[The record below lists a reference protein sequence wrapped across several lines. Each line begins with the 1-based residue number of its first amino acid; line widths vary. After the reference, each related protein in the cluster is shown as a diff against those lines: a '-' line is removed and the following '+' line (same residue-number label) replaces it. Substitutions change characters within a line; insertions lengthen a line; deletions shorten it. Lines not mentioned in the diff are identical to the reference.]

1 MQTGGPFTMSCWYN
15 PLATLPSGKQVMGKI
30 CTNGITTWTGS
41 YGMVFNGST
50 PGDLRFNDIVGTASE
65 RCHYQLTASTWYH
78 LVWTRIDTGST
89 AANTNVYV
97 NGALAGGTVTA
108 GSTNARVDSLSWCIG
123 RDCALGTSSTVE
135 YCPGQIAEVQVSNV
149 VRDPGWAA
157 ISYQTQLSTSTAVS
171 FGSQTANAIAW
182 PNPPVLATPVNNALN
197 QPLTENFSWVTV
209 TGTATYE
216 LQVSGPGDNTFSTT
230 TYDNA
235 TLTGTSQTVSG
246 LSYATTYYWRVQG
259 QNSGN
264 SPAST
269 GWSTVNSFTTTV
281 PAPSTPTLSSPTT
294 GSTNLL
300 PTGLSLTWG
309 TVSGAVTYG
318 IQVATSSGFGAGT
331 IVFSSSGTVAVGYV
345 VPTGLAYSTTCYWEV
360 NATNPG
366 GTTAWSGVWS
376 FSTAIPPP
384 GAPVLVSPENGFST
398 IPLSPNLTWNSVAGA
413 TTYELQTAVTTGF
426 STTVVDQPGI
436 AGTSLGIGP
445 LSYGTVYYW
454 EVRAVNGTG
463 PGAWS
468 AVRSFTSAEDY
479 NDNWSHHLAI
489 PLNTTGIGGA
499 NVKNMVTNFPVLVR
513 LTTSNFPGFSQV
525 QSGGKDIRFSGPAPY
540 TKSFPYQIDYW
551 SGTAPNDTAAI
562 WVLMDTIVP
571 GSIAQTLY
579 LHYGNATAPADT
591 SGAQV
596 FDTANGFA
604 GVWHLGTGATQGDA
618 TINNRPGTADGLL
631 IDTMGIIG
639 RAKKFT
645 TANNDSIMIG
655 SLMGSPSVV
664 TMSCWAKVDSTD
676 AAGPGTDLMSIGD
689 NADMRVTKQ
698 YSSGR
703 DSVSGIY
710 KTGSGAWNLINQP
723 SSGTTL
729 SHNWVYYTYVCNP
742 LAAKPAESLYVNGVK
757 VAGAAATNPIYY
769 SNSHTLFGK
778 NGSGST
784 SFNLGGVLDEPR
796 IDKVARSTDW
806 INLCFQNQQINQ
818 TLLVQTTPAAP
829 ILSLPTNNA
838 SRQAVSLTFSW
849 GTVSQATGYSV
860 QVSASTSFSSP
871 VFSQSGLT
879 SPIAVAAGLSTGT
892 TYYWQASA
900 SNALGA
906 GTWSGIWSFSTALSV
921 PILSLPANG
930 ATGQPVNLNL
940 TWGSVNGATTYGVQV
955 STTSTFST
963 TVSSQ
968 SSLAGPIAAIGGL
981 GYLTTYYWEADAANG
996 GGTSGW
1002 SGIQSFTTVIP
1013 APAAPTLAN
1022 PTNGASAE
1030 PLSLNL
1036 TWGTVSAATSYGVQ
1050 VSTAS
1055 TFGTTVSSQ
1064 SGLTGA
1070 TDAISGLGYSTTY
1083 YWEANATNAGG
1094 VSGWSGLYSFVT
1106 LSAPA
1111 APTLTAPA
1119 SGAINQPT
1127 TLALSWTTVANA
1139 ATYAVQ
1145 VSTDVSF
1152 GSTVTA
1158 QWGLTTTSA
1167 SIAGLANAATYY
1179 WRAGAKDPA
1188 GVSGWSAPYSF
1199 TTIVA
1204 APASAPT
1211 LVAPGNDTLNAPAS
1225 LILTWSTVTNAATYA
1240 VQVSLASGFGS
1251 TVTAQWGLTGTA
1263 ASISGLANSTVYF
1276 WRAGA
1281 KDAGGVS
1288 GWSGVWSFTTI
1299 MAAPGTPTLAA
1310 PSSGVVNQPLSLSLN
1325 WGSVPNATYYSL
1337 MVSTATNFATTASS
1351 QTGLTGITAALSGLA
1366 NLTTYYWE
1374 VNAANVGGM
1383 SNWSAAWSFTTII
1396 AAPAVPVLATPTS
1409 GAVNAPT
1416 SPVLSWTTVTS
1427 AATYAVQVSTDAGF
1441 GSTVT
1446 AQWGLTGTSASITG
1460 LANSATYFWRAGAK
1474 NIAGVSGWSG
1484 AWSFTT
1490 IIAAPGVPALASPT
1504 NGAANQPVSL
1514 SLNWG
1519 ASATAT
1525 SYGVMVSTA
1534 ANFATTV
1541 SSQTGLTGVTAAL
1554 SGLANLTTCY
1564 WEVNAANIGG
1574 TSGWSGAWSFT
1585 TIVAAPIA
1593 PTLASP
1599 TTGAIDEPMSLSLT
1613 WGTVPGAASYALM
1626 VSTAANFTTTI
1637 LSQAGLTGVSASLAG
1652 LADGTTYYWEVNA
1665 TNSGGTGLWSSTGN
1679 FTTLVNF
1686 SLAVEPGWNM
1696 ISFNIR
1702 PADSSAAAVFGDSA
1716 TVAGGHNF
1724 ILVKNLEGAIYSP
1737 TLGIRDSITVQTGV
1751 GFQMYSNA
1759 PDTIHTSGSAIPA
1772 FSTQIPLL
1780 QGWNLTGY
1788 LPTATE
1794 PVSAALATIS
1804 PQLLIVKDNDGDIYF
1819 PEYGIDVI
1827 DTLAVGQGYFIY
1839 MTSSAPLTYSGVAK
1853 RAANAGS
1860 LLRLPKTTH
1869 YAKHANTG
1877 NNASVV
1883 ASLVSFGSKAAP
1895 DSCEIGAFDGSGN
1908 LVGSGTVIHGRAAFP
1923 VWGKNIRTQS
1933 KDGLVA
1939 SENIIFKMWNKTK
1952 EYPVEFRSGN
1962 GTPVRY
1968 SAQAVFVGSFAVPEG
1983 ALINEF
1989 DLSRAYPNPF
1999 SGSVKIA
2006 FDVPTIAGISRHAV
2020 EINVYD
2026 LKGSLVKQLAKGIY
2040 QAGHYDLSWNCGEGK
2055 AGAVG
2060 TNVYIVRMK
2069 AAHFEKRITLVKMP

>member
-1 MQTGGPFTMSCWYN
+1 MGTRRNTELGMADIKKRTAVLGFFAVICFSVSAFAQFSGWQYYQSVTLSVTGVTAAETNYPLLVKLTSSNSSVWANCNSSGTDIQFSDPTGVTAYPFQRAYWNYGTSTAEFWVLVPAVNSSPTATTFRMYYGNPGATDASSGSAVFQTSNNYQAVWHLTSAVGTSDTDATGSGHNLVPSATAPGAVTNAPVGVGIAKAFDGATNYYTANNSGGASSSLIMPTGGPFTMSCWYN
-15 PLATLPSGKQVMGKI
+15 PLATLPTGKQVMGKI

-50 PGDLRFNDIVGTASE
+50 AGDLRFNDIVGTASE

-97 NGALAGGTVTA
+97 NGALAGATATNGT
-108 GSTNARVDSLSWCIG
+108 TNARVDSLSWCIG

-269 GWSTVNSFTTTV
+269 GWSTVNSFTTAV
-281 PAPSTPTLSSPTT
+281 DLRRGYPDPLFADNRIDKSAASRFVADVGDGVRSGYLRHP
-294 GSTNLL
+294 GGDEFGFRCGRHRFQLL
-300 PTGLSLTWG
+300 RHGEP
-309 TVSGAVTYG
+309 G
-318 IQVATSSGFGAGT
+318 IS
-331 IVFSSSGTVAVGYV
+331 V

-398 IPLSPNLTWNSVAGA
+398 IPLWPNLTWNSVAGA

-489 PLNTTGIGGA
+489 PLNTTGVGGA

-571 GSIAQTLY
+571 GSTSQTLY

-604 GVWHLGTGATQGDA
+604 GVWHLGTGATQADA
-618 TINNRPGTADGLL
+618 TINNRPGTADGKS

-645 TANNDSIMIG
+645 VANNDSIMIG

-710 KTGSGAWNLINQP
+710 KTGSGAWNLITQP
-723 SSGTTL
+723 STGTTL
-729 SHNWVYYTYVCNP
+729 SHNWVFYTYVCNP

-838 SRQAVSLTFSW
+838 ANQSASLTLSW
-849 GTVSQATGYSV
+849 GTVLQATGYSI
-860 QVSASTSFSSP
+860 QVSASTSFNSP

-906 GTWSGIWSFSTALSV
+906 GTWSTVWSFTTVIGS
-921 PILSLPANG
+921 PGLSLPANG
-930 ATGQPVNLNL
+930 AIGQPVTLSL
-940 TWGSVNGATTYGVQV
+940 SWSSVTGATTYSFQV
-955 STTSTFST
+955 ST
-963 TVSSQ
+963 
-968 SSLAGPIAAIGGL
+968 SSLFG
-981 GYLTTYYWEADAANG
+981 
-996 GGTSGW
+996 S
-1002 SGIQSFTTVIP
+1002 TV
-1013 APAAPTLAN
+1013 
-1022 PTNGASAE
+1022 
-1030 PLSLNL
+1030 
-1036 TWGTVSAATSYGVQ
+1036 
-1050 VSTAS
+1050 
-1055 TFGTTVSSQ
+1055 FGQ
-1064 SGLTGA
+1064 SGLT
-1070 TDAISGLGYSTTY
+1070 TLYSTVGSLVMNVTY
-1083 YWEANATNAGG
+1083 YWEANAT
-1094 VSGWSGLYSFVT
+1094 
-1106 LSAPA
+1106 SA
-1111 APTLTAPA
+1111 
-1119 SGAINQPT
+1119 
-1127 TLALSWTTVANA
+1127 
-1139 ATYAVQ
+1139 
-1145 VSTDVSF
+1145 
-1152 GSTVTA
+1152 
-1158 QWGLTTTSA
+1158 
-1167 SIAGLANAATYY
+1167 
-1179 WRAGAKDPA
+1179 
-1188 GVSGWSAPYSF
+1188 
-1199 TTIVA
+1199 
-1204 APASAPT
+1204 
-1211 LVAPGNDTLNAPAS
+1211 
-1225 LILTWSTVTNAATYA
+1225 
-1240 VQVSLASGFGS
+1240 
-1251 TVTAQWGLTGTA
+1251 
-1263 ASISGLANSTVYF
+1263 
-1276 WRAGA
+1276 
-1281 KDAGGVS
+1281 
-1288 GWSGVWSFTTI
+1288 
-1299 MAAPGTPTLAA
+1299 
-1310 PSSGVVNQPLSLSLN
+1310 
-1325 WGSVPNATYYSL
+1325 
-1337 MVSTATNFATTASS
+1337 TATGA
-1351 QTGLTGITAALSGLA
+1351 
-1366 NLTTYYWE
+1366 
-1374 VNAANVGGM
+1374 
-1383 SNWSAAWSFTTII
+1383 WSAAWSFTT
-1396 AAPAVPVLATPTS
+1396 
-1409 GAVNAPT
+1409 
-1416 SPVLSWTTVTS
+1416 
-1427 AATYAVQVSTDAGF
+1427 AATQ
-1441 GSTVT
+1441 
-1446 AQWGLTGTSASITG
+1446 
-1460 LANSATYFWRAGAK
+1460 
-1474 NIAGVSGWSG
+1474 
-1484 AWSFTT
+1484 T
-1490 IIAAPGVPALASPT
+1490 IPLLSSWNMA
-1504 NGAANQPVSL
+1504 
-1514 SLNWG
+1514 SLNVVPQNAV
-1519 ASATAT
+1519 ASA
-1525 SYGVMVSTA
+1525 V
-1534 ANFATTV
+1534 F
-1541 SSQTGLTGVTAAL
+1541 
-1554 SGLANLTTCY
+1554 
-1564 WEVNAANIGG
+1564 
-1574 TSGWSGAWSFT
+1574 
-1585 TIVAAPIA
+1585 
-1593 PTLASP
+1593 
-1599 TTGAIDEPMSLSLT
+1599 
-1613 WGTVPGAASYALM
+1613 GTVPG
-1626 VSTAANFTTTI
+1626 
-1637 LSQAGLTGVSASLAG
+1637 
-1652 LADGTTYYWEVNA
+1652 
-1665 TNSGGTGLWSSTGN
+1665 
-1679 FTTLVNF
+1679 
-1686 SLAVEPGWNM
+1686 
-1696 ISFNIR
+1696 
-1702 PADSSAAAVFGDSA
+1702 
-1716 TVAGGHNF
+1716 
-1724 ILVKNLEGAIYSP
+1724 
-1737 TLGIRDSITVQTGV
+1737 
-1751 GFQMYSNA
+1751 GFL
-1759 PDTIHTSGSAIPA
+1759 
-1772 FSTQIPLL
+1772 F
-1780 QGWNLTGY
+1780 
-1788 LPTATE
+1788 
-1794 PVSAALATIS
+1794 
-1804 PQLLIVKDNDGDIYF
+1804 VKDNAGDVYC
-1819 PEYGIDVI
+1819 P
-1827 DTLAVGQGYFIY
+1827 TLSENDIGNVQVGQGYQVY
-1839 MTSSAPLTYSGVAK
+1839 SSVPDTIRPQGVPVNFAVTPISLTAGWNLIGYLPQADDSIVHAFAALDTQLVIVKNDSGFVYWPALAVDNINALHVGQAYKILMSDTATFFYPAPLSGVAK
-1853 RAANAGS
+1853 RVAGRAGKPM
-1860 LLRLPKTTH
+1860 LRLPAPKH
-1869 YAKHANTG
+1869 YAVHAITG
-1877 NNASVV
+1877 NNATLLAKQVV
-1883 ASLVSFGSKAAP
+1883 FGDKPAP
-1895 DSCEIGAFDGSGN
+1895 DSCEIGAYDASGN
-1908 LVGSGTVIHGRAAFP
+1908 MVGSGTVAHGIAVFAI
-1923 VWGKNIRTQS
+1923 WGKDPQTAK
-1933 KDGLVA
+1933 KDGCLA
-1939 SENIIFKMWNKTK
+1939 SEAITFRLWNGKQEYALDYVTK
-1952 EYPVEFRSGN
+1952 NR
-1962 GTPVRY
+1962 TT
-1968 SAQAVFVGSFAVPEG
+1968 AQYAADKVLLGELRVPEG
-1983 ALINEF
+1983 SLITKF
-1989 DLSRAYPNPF
+1989 DLTRAYPNPF

-2006 FDVPTIAGISRHAV
+2006 FDVPTIAGVSQHTI

-2026 LKGSLVKQLAKGIY
+2026 LKGSLVKQLAKGPY
-2040 QAGHYDLSWNCGEGK
+2040 QAGHYELAWNCGESRE
-2055 AGAVG
+2055 ASVG
-2060 TNVYIVRMK
+2060 SSVYVVRMK
-2069 AAHFEKRITLVKMP
+2069 ANGFDKRIKLVRVQ